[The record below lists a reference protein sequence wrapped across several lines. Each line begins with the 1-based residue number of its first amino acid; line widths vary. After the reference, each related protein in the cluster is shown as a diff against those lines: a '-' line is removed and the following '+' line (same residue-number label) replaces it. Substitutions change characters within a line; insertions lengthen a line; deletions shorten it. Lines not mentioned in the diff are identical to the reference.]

1 MDERTSH
8 PVGTRASGFK
18 LAARASPKRRFA
30 RHVCVFAKLN
40 LTVREPTSL
49 TVRTATVAREL
60 LTELCFILDVR
71 GVEFFFH
78 QSIVMASFVLVCPPV
93 LAISENR
100 PPVISAQVCRIAAIK
115 PSNTSKYEI
124 EILEAPPVI
133 IDSGDLENLDVGS
146 APLRDAR
153 DADDAQTRHRR

>member
-1 MDERTSH
+1 VDERTSH

-18 LAARASPKRRFA
+18 LAARASPKRRFT

-40 LTVREPTSL
+40 LTVREHTSL

-71 GVEFFFH
+71 GVEFFH
-78 QSIVMASFVLVCPPV
+78 RCIVMASFVLVCPPV

-133 IDSGDLENLDVGS
+133 IDSGGVENLDGGS
-146 APLRDAR
+146 VPLRDAR
-153 DADDAQTRHRR
+153 DADDDAQTRAPG

>member
-49 TVRTATVAREL
+49 AVRTATVAREL

-71 GVEFFFH
+71 GVEFFH
-78 QSIVMASFVLVCPPV
+78 RCIVMASFVLVCPPV

-124 EILEAPPVI
+124 EILDAPPVI
-133 IDSGDLENLDVGS
+133 IDSGDLENLDGGS